1 MVDAVNNALS
11 HIAANSIYNVEAKT
25 GGPLVGDSLARNL
38 QAKIFSTMRELPS
51 GSTLSS
57 VGISIERNGTLS
69 FDEAAFGEAMAA
81 DPEGV
86 SNLFTGA
93 ATVADE
99 ADGLAA
105 KFGALVKLASDG
117 STGLIT
123 QAIQGK
129 ENLSRNFTGQIEEW
143 DLRLEKRESILRR
156 QFTAM
161 EVALSNLRSADRRVG
176 KEGVG
181 PVEYRW
187 SR

>member
-1 MVDAVNNALS
+1 
-11 HIAANSIYNVEAKT
+11 
-25 GGPLVGDSLARNL
+25 
-38 QAKIFSTMRELPS
+38 MRELPS

-69 FDEAAFGEAMAA
+69 FDEAEFGEALAA

-129 ENLSRNFTGQIEEW
+129 ENRSRHFTRQTAEW
-143 DLRLEKRESILRR
+143 DLSLEKRASILRR
-156 QFTAM
+156 QFKIGRA
-161 EVALSNLRSADRRVG
+161 SGR
-176 KEGVG
+176 
-181 PVEYRW
+181 
-187 SR
+187 